1 MQTPVIASKQRNLS
15 IRRPRSMRTA
25 FTLLEL
31 MLALAL
37 AAAVAALIGGLVQIF
52 LINQDA
58 GSDNVR
64 QAQLAR
70 SILNMIAEDIRT
82 TVRHQEFDTSG
93 LQQLLSGAGGSG
105 GAMGGAMSG
114 GGMGGMAGGG
124 TGGASGGTAGGTGG
138 ASTGGGAT
146 SGGAIGG
153 ASGATG
159 GLTGGSSGG
168 ATGGGF
174 GGGVSGGGGG
184 VSGLGGASQ
193 SGAASSSGATASTST
208 TPKPPAGIYGSA
220 TSIEIDISRLPR
232 PDEYYPQQGNVL
244 TGSLGDMPSDIKT
257 IGYYV
262 QAPRSDGVQD
272 PLASLTSQSASDAL
286 AVSTLPNGG
295 LVRRSVDRAVTQYA
309 YNYGQTDSL
318 MKTGELIAP
327 EVVAIEFA
335 YFDGTTWLTQWDS
348 SQLGLPK
355 VVRISLALQKD
366 SFARRKPVDPGVSI
380 STLTSDMM
388 QEYGIQIFSI
398 NTIIPGAAL
407 LVAPQGTTTQSSADS
422 GMGSVGL

>member
-1 MQTPVIASKQRNLS
+1 MQLPIDTIATNAPQRRVVLPP
-15 IRRPRSMRTA
+15 RRA
-25 FTLLEL
+25 GFTLLEV

-93 LQQLLSGAGGSG
+93 LQQLLSG
-105 GAMGGAMSG
+105 SG
-114 GGMGGMAGGG
+114 GGMSGGMGGVAMGGGTSGGMAVGAVGG
-124 TGGASGGTAGGTGG
+124 TGGVGGATTGGSAAGASLGGSSGAATGSAGGSSGGGF
-138 ASTGGGAT
+138 GGAT
-146 SGGAIGG
+146 SGG
-153 ASGATG
+153 
-159 GLTGGSSGG
+159 GGS
-168 ATGGGF
+168 
-174 GGGVSGGGGG
+174 
-184 VSGLGGASQ
+184 VSGLGGTGQ
-193 SGAASSSGATASTST
+193 SGASSTGDASTTSA
-208 TPKPPAGIYGSA
+208 TPTLPAGIYGSA

-262 QAPRSDGVQD
+262 QAPRSDGIQD
-272 PLASLTSQSASDAL
+272 PLAALTAQGAADAL
-286 AVSTLPNGG
+286 AVTTLPNGG

-309 YNYGQTDSL
+309 YNYGQSDRL
-318 MKTGELIAP
+318 MKTGELVAP
-327 EVVAIEFA
+327 EVVAIEFS

-366 SFARRKPVDPGVSI
+366 SFARTKPVEPGVAI
-380 STLTSDMM
+380 SSLTSDMM
-388 QEYGIQIFSI
+388 QEHGIQIYSI

-407 LVAPQGTTTQSSADS
+407 LVAPQGTTTQSSAAS